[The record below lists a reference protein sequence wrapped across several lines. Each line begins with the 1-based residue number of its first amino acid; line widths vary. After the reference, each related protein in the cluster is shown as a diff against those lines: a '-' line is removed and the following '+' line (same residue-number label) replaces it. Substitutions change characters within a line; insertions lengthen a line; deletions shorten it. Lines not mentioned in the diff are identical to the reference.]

1 MEHIRKDI
9 QEFKATN
16 NLDQVIILWTANTE
30 RFAAVGEGVNDTTEN
45 IPANIKMGEAW
56 ISASTVFAVASI
68 LEGST
73 YINGA
78 PENTFV
84 PGFIEMAWQKK
95 VFVAGDD
102 FKIGQTKMKSVMVD
116 FLVSAGI
123 KPVSIVSCNHL
134 GNNDGKNLSAPSTF
148 RSKEISKS
156 NVIVDMVASNR
167 ILSEE
172 DEHPDHAVVIKY
184 ALAGELKS
192 GDSIKPSDV
201 KYIVPRSAALKAL
214 VTRLN
219 SN

>member
-1 MEHIRKDI
+1 M
-9 QEFKATN
+9 
-16 NLDQVIILWTANTE
+16 
-30 RFAAVGEGVNDTTEN
+30 VN
-45 IPANIKMGEAW
+45 
-56 ISASTVFAVASI
+56 
-68 LEGST
+68 
-73 YINGA
+73 
-78 PENTFV
+78 
-84 PGFIEMAWQKK
+84 
-95 VFVAGDD
+95 
-102 FKIGQTKMKSVMVD
+102 
-116 FLVSAGI
+116 FLVSYGT
-123 KPVSIVSCNHL
+123 KPVSIMPYNHL
-134 GNNDGKNLSAPSTF
+134 GDNDGKNLSVPSTF

-192 GDSIKPSDV
+192 GDSIKPGNV